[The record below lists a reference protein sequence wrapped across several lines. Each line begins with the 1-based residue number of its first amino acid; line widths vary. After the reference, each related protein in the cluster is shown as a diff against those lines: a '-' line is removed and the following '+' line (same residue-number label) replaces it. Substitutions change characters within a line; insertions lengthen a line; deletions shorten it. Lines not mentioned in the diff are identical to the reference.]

1 MRSLYSA
8 VSLVSLLLA
17 QTAVAVA
24 AESSSWSTDWLF
36 GTSPQTD
43 QPGQMAQAKQKAP
56 ATPAPAAPAAQA
68 TQPAAEAPA
77 AQKTETTNF
86 DNWILSCREFVE
98 GPKKRNCAM
107 TVSVRKQ
114 DTNRVVLSWT
124 VRPNDKGQLVS
135 VIETLPGVAVPAG
148 IQLKLEKNTSTRT
161 IPYEVCEPAYCAGSF
176 AMDKAFIQEASA
188 SSKVMIVITSS
199 AGQPVTLEFPIK
211 GFDKAYAKM

>member
-17 QTAVAVA
+17 QTAAA
-24 AESSSWSTDWLF
+24 AEGSSWSTDWLF
-36 GTSPQTD
+36 GSSPQAS

-56 ATPAPAAPAAQA
+56 AAPAASPQADAPQPGPEAA
-68 TQPAAEAPA
+68 A

-124 VRPNDKGQLVS
+124 VRPNDKGQFVS
-135 VIETLPGVAVPAG
+135 VVETLPGIAIQPG
-148 IQLKLEKNTSTRT
+148 IQLKLEKSSSTRT
-161 IPYEVCEPAYCAGSF
+161 LPIEVCEPAWCSGSLP
-176 AMDKAFIQEASA
+176 MDKTFIQEAGA

-211 GFDKAYAKM
+211 GFEKAYAKM